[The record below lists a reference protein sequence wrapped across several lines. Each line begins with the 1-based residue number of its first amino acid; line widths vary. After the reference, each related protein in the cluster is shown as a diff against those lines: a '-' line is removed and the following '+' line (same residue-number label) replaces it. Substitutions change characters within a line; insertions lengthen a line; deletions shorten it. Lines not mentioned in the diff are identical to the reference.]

1 MEIRI
6 NGQIA
11 DIVLDSEKT
20 VGDILAGF
28 EQWLANSGYRL
39 SGLVLDGETTDTG
52 SMEAAFGRD
61 VDSVQTLDIFTS
73 SLADLATQGLAHIC
87 RDIEEYESLGFDGK
101 QKYFEKWSESPQARF
116 TGEQMPELFALCKKT
131 FSDGDLSPRML
142 HAITEERLR
151 ELDDPAGELAALE
164 PLVNE
169 VCVRLE
175 DLPLDIQTGKDGRA
189 AQTVQIFSNI
199 AEKIFRIFN
208 ALKAEGPAA
217 DEIKIE
223 QIGLAGFIAEFSTV
237 VKDMMA
243 AFQQHD
249 TVLVGDL
256 AEYEL
261 APRLRTLYGAIVKM
275 PREPAAVNGS

>member
-28 EQWLANSGYRL
+28 EQWLANSGNRL
-39 SGLVLDGETTDTG
+39 SGLVLDGETVDTG

-61 VDSVQTLDIFTS
+61 INSVKTLDIFIS
-73 SLADLATQGLAHIC
+73 SLAELTAQGLAQIC

-101 QKYFEKWSESPQARF
+101 QKYFENWSESPQARF
-116 TGEQMPELFALCKKT
+116 TAEQIPELFALCKKT
-131 FSDGDLSPRML
+131 FSDGDVSPRIL
-142 HAITEERLR
+142 LPIIEERLR

-164 PLVNE
+164 PLVSD

-175 DLPLDIQTGKDGRA
+175 DLPLDIQTGKDGQA
-189 AQTVQIFSNI
+189 AQTVQIFSSI

-208 ALKAEGPAA
+208 MLEAEGPAT
-217 DEIKIE
+217 DEITGYKT
-223 QIGLAGFIAEFSTV
+223 EFSTV

-243 AFQQHD
+243 AYEQHD

-261 APRLRTLYGAIVKM
+261 APRLRTLYDAIVKTL
-275 PREPAAVNGS
+275 REPTAVNGS

>member
-11 DIVLDSEKT
+11 DIVPDSEKT
-20 VGDILAGF
+20 VGEILAGI
-28 EQWLANSGYRL
+28 EQWLANSGNRL
-39 SGLVLDGETTDTG
+39 SGFVFDGETADTG
-52 SMEAAFGRD
+52 SMDAAFGRD
-61 VDSVQTLDIFTS
+61 INSVKTLDIFTS
-73 SLADLATQGLAHIC
+73 SLAELAAQGLAQIC

-101 QKYFEKWSESPQARF
+101 QKYYKDWSESPQARF
-116 TGEQMPELFALCKKT
+116 TAEQMPELFTLCKKT

-142 HAITEERLR
+142 LAITEERLQ

-164 PLVNE
+164 PLVGE
-169 VCVRLE
+169 ACARLE

-189 AQTVQIFSNI
+189 AQTVQIFSSI
-199 AEKIFRIFN
+199 AEKIFRIYN
-208 ALKAEGPAA
+208 ALKAEGLAA
-217 DEIKIE
+217 DEIRIE
-223 QIGLAGFIAEFSTV
+223 QTELAGYIAEFGTV
-237 VKDMMA
+237 VNDMMA

-261 APRLRTLYGAIVKM
+261 APRLRMLYGAIVKM
-275 PREPAAVNGS
+275 LHEPAAVIGS